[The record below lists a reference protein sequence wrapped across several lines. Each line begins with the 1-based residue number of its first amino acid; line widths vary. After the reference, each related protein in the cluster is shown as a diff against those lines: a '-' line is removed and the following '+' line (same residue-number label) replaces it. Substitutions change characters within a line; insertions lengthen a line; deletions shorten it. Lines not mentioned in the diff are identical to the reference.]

1 MKRYCAAIAVLVS
14 SRAARTRAQ
23 RKCIIHDAQ
32 SKVTTAPNGNLPRY
46 RISVPDGRN
55 AAWTGCLWRG
65 DLLVLSLTVTSK
77 DGRLGQREKLLIAG
91 GGYVV
96 VMTRIAKKLR
106 YQKP

>member
-46 RISVPDGRN
+46 RISVPDG
-55 AAWTGCLWRG
+55 GQC

-91 GGYVV
+91 AVYVV